1 MVMLPM
7 SGRHIDRSP
16 GNAIIGGMSVAQP
29 DRRSFFRIVECAACA
44 ALWQSAGSAHALAA
58 SRHAERVPSHTRPM
72 FIEKACLRVRNLAGM
87 LLFYRQVIGL
97 EVMSETNDGAVLGV
111 GSVGLIELIGDP
123 DAVQPARNAAG
134 LYHVAFEMPTR
145 KDLAR
150 WAVHAVKSNFQLSG
164 AADHLVTESF
174 YLNDPEGNGVEVY
187 ASRPEKQ
194 WKWDAGRV
202 AMGVFDP
209 DIEGLLKLAIN
220 DRDEYTVA
228 PSAMRIGHIHLK
240 VGGVKAAENFY
251 SKVIGLDVT
260 RQAPGVVFM
269 SSGKYHHHVATNVW
283 ESDGATTR
291 DERAAGLCWFS
302 IAVADPPALKK
313 LETRLRNAGAP
324 LKVMPEWL
332 ETADPWGHK
341 IRLISARSS

>member
-1 MVMLPM
+1 
-7 SGRHIDRSP
+7 
-16 GNAIIGGMSVAQP
+16 
-29 DRRSFFRIVECAACA
+29 
-44 ALWQSAGSAHALAA
+44 
-58 SRHAERVPSHTRPM
+58 M

-97 EVMSETNDGAVLGV
+97 EVISETKDGAVLGV
-111 GSVGLIELIGDP
+111 GRVGLIELIGDP

-174 YLNDPEGNGVEVY
+174 YLNDPEGNGLEVY
-187 ASRPEKQ
+187 ANRPENQ
-194 WKWDAGRV
+194 WTWDAGRV

-209 DIEGLLKLAIN
+209 DVEGLLKLAIN
-220 DRDEYTVA
+220 DRDEYTAA

-240 VGGVKAAENFY
+240 VGDVNAAESFY

-269 SSGKYHHHVATNVW
+269 SSGKYHHHVAANVW
-283 ESDGATTR
+283 ESNGAPAR

-302 IAVADPPALKK
+302 IAVVDPQALKK
-313 LETRLRNAGAP
+313 LEGRVRDAAAP
-324 LKVMPEWL
+324 LKVKPETL
-332 ETADPWGHK
+332 ETADPWGNK
-341 IRLISARSS
+341 IRLVAARPS

>member
-1 MVMLPM
+1 
-7 SGRHIDRSP
+7 
-16 GNAIIGGMSVAQP
+16 
-29 DRRSFFRIVECAACA
+29 
-44 ALWQSAGSAHALAA
+44 
-58 SRHAERVPSHTRPM
+58 M
-72 FIEKACLRVRNLAGM
+72 FVEKACLRVRNLAGM

-97 EVMSETNDGAVLGV
+97 EVISETKDGAVLGV
-111 GSVGLIELIGDP
+111 GGVGLIELIGDP
-123 DAVQPARNAAG
+123 DAVQTAQNAAG

-174 YLNDPEGNGVEVY
+174 YLNDPEGNGLEVY
-187 ASRPEKQ
+187 ASRPEDQ

-209 DIEGLLKLAIN
+209 DIEDLLKLAIN
-220 DRDEYTVA
+220 DSDKYAVA

-240 VGGVKAAENFY
+240 VGDVKAAEHFY

-269 SSGKYHHHVATNVW
+269 SSGKYHHHVAANVW
-283 ESDGATTR
+283 ESDGAPAR
-291 DERAAGLCWFS
+291 DVRAAGLCWFS
-302 IAVADPPALKK
+302 IAVADPQALKK
-313 LETRLRNAGAP
+313 LEGRVRDAGEP
-324 LKVMPEWL
+324 LKVMPETL
-332 ETADPWGHK
+332 ETADPWGNR
-341 IRLISARSS
+341 IRLVSAQPS